1 MESFQNNEFADLPQA
16 LVEEMLQSSNQF
28 AKQTTE
34 ILTKINTDKKQLH
47 DILEQKKMVIHESAI
62 LKSNQDPT
70 TAGTDG
76 SYCVDRLM
84 ASNYVAMGAVA
95 VEGLTPPKLE
105 EPIWPRPRHFVKI
118 LPLPHDD
125 SCIVWAQAIMFSME
139 MQLAGLSPHDV
150 VLMDGSIST
159 HIISINKALNFDSPK
174 ELVSYFID
182 GDKSTKQNQE
192 AKFGPLKKT
201 LEAYKQILSA
211 ERTDKISVCL
221 PKYSKRNEICEEAG
235 LKEYDDKG
243 MLTLVLK
250 PGEFTK
256 PINVVIGKEKGKHLH
271 SKIHELEPD
280 LAKDIENL
288 MDKTCV
294 FYYKPYEHFPALRI
308 EMGRAIA
315 ENNSRLAILLEAIKR
330 QSGAPGMF
338 EPFPIFMADKMVKH
352 LSTALPAIKKQS
364 VMEISKHWIG
374 DVSDVYLATHSYRT
388 EGFRS

>member
-1 MESFQNNEFADLPQA
+1 MESFQKNEFADLPQA
-16 LVEEMLQSSNQF
+16 LVEEMLLSSKQF
-28 AKQTTE
+28 VNQTTE
-34 ILTKINTDKKQLH
+34 YLTKINNNKEKFH
-47 DILEQKKMVIHESAI
+47 DILEQKEIIQHESTI
-62 LKSNQDPT
+62 LKGNQDPT
-70 TAGTDG
+70 AAGTDG
-76 SYCVDRLM
+76 SYCVDRLL

-95 VEGLTPPKLE
+95 VEGLTPPKLD

-118 LPLPHDD
+118 ISLPHDD
-125 SCIVWAQAIMFSME
+125 SSIVWAQAIMFSME
-139 MQLAGLSPHDV
+139 IQLAGLSPHDV
-150 VLMDGSIST
+150 VFLDGSIST
-159 HIISINKALNFDSPK
+159 HIISFNKALNSESPK
-174 ELVSYFID
+174 ELVSYFLD
-182 GDKSTKQNQE
+182 GDKSADESQE
-192 AKFGPLKKT
+192 AKFGSLKKT
-201 LEAYKQILSA
+201 LESYKQILSA

-221 PKYSKRNEICEEAG
+221 PKYSKRNEICEETG
-235 LKEYDDKG
+235 LKDYDDKG

-256 PINVVIGKEKGKHLH
+256 PINVVIGKQTGKHLH
-271 SKIHELEPD
+271 SKIHELEPN

-308 EMGRAIA
+308 EMGKAIA

-338 EPFPIFMADKMVKH
+338 EPYPIFMADKMVKH

-364 VMEISKHWIG
+364 VMEISKQWAG

>member
-1 MESFQNNEFADLPQA
+1 MESIQNKEFADLPQA
-16 LVEEMLQSSNQF
+16 LVEDMLRLSDQF
-28 AKQTTE
+28 ASQTTE
-34 ILTKINTDKKQLH
+34 YLTKINNDKEKLH
-47 DILEQKKMVIHESAI
+47 DILEQNKMIQHESTI
-62 LKSNQDPT
+62 LKGNQDPT

-76 SYCVDRLM
+76 SYCVDRLL
-84 ASNYVAMGAVA
+84 ASNYVAMAAVA
-95 VEGLTPPKLE
+95 VEGLPPFE
-105 EPIWPRPRHFVKI
+105 EDPIWPRPRHFVKI
-118 LPLPHDD
+118 IPLPHDD
-125 SCIVWAQAIMFSME
+125 SSIAWAQAIMFGME
-139 MQLAGLSPHDV
+139 IQLAGLSPHDV
-150 VLMDGSIST
+150 VLLDGSIST
-159 HIISINKALNFDSPK
+159 HIISFNKALNSDSPK
-174 ELVSYFID
+174 ELVSYFMD
-182 GDKSTKQNQE
+182 GDKSADQSQE

-201 LEAYKQILSA
+201 LESYKQILSA

-221 PKYSKRNEICEEAG
+221 PKYSKRNELCEKAG
-235 LKEYDDKG
+235 LKNYDDKG

-256 PINVVIGKEKGKHLH
+256 PLDVTIGKETGKHLH
-271 SKIHELEPD
+271 SKIHALEPK
-280 LAKDIENL
+280 LASDIEDL

-308 EMGRAIA
+308 EMGKAVA

-364 VMEISKHWIG
+364 VMQISKKWPG